1 MGNCSEFTKI
11 QINSSK
17 CMKGKFTALSSCH
30 RNGRSVLSQ
39 KLLNLTCSFLFYFHG
54 VGGMVGRGGSAQLS
68 SSEMSGLVA
77 EVGSVLFQVL
87 GSNPKLLRLVLAS
100 RHCVAGIECSAQ
112 GPYTCMHRG
121 SDWVSRDLVEPQD
134 PKCCVPCKLN

>member
-1 MGNCSEFTKI
+1 MY
-11 QINSSK
+11 
-17 CMKGKFTALSSCH
+17 KGEIHSI
-30 RNGRSVLSQ
+30 
-39 KLLNLTCSFLFYFHG
+39 KLLPPEWAECVVPETAQLDLFFFVFFFHG